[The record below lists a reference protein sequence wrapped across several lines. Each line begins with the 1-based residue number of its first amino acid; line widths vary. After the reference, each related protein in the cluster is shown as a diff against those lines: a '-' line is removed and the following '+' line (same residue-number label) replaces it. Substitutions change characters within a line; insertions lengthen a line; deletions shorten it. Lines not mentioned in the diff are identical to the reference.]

1 MAPACTPET
10 IERIATLLKDTNL
23 HDLLS
28 PQNVIILKD
37 SATVEQSLKTL
48 ASKRILSS
56 PVVAA
61 PDADAKPPGCG
72 CLAPLFA
79 PAPPG
84 AHWPQEKGLAGNH
97 QILGFLDVRDVLSS
111 FLAELEGHGNLPKM
125 KMLQKMRLLEE
136 QGSSFA
142 TTAIKDLKVF
152 GGDGDFLHTSEA
164 AQTSVL
170 DVIVNGLLNPKERG
184 AHQGKHIVTGTVH
197 RVAIY
202 DNHFRINNIISQTD
216 IIKFIFMNK
225 GELGDLAT
233 KTAAEL
239 GWASRPVVTLG
250 PDVSAI
256 EAMLLMNQK
265 QISAL
270 AVVDGV
276 GKIIGNFSVSE
287 MRTIM
292 AEHFGALALPV
303 GETIMAEHFG
313 ALALPVGEFLALEH
327 GTEFQGYS
335 HIHEQEVV
343 QSKGHKFIT
352 DRIARARPRTPG
364 EEVGQNLILVTPQA
378 TMIEILDKIV
388 SHRIHRV
395 YVIDELER
403 PVGVVT
409 CTDVVRLIISLVQPA
424 ALPASR
430 PSSAKQLQQLEQQE
444 AEQQQHD
451 QQKDADAMQQ

>member
-10 IERIATLLKDTNL
+10 IARIATLLKDTNL

-170 DVIVNGLLNPKERG
+170 DVIVNGLLNPKERCAADTLQLG

-202 DNHFRINNIISQTD
+202 DNHFRISNIISQTD
-216 IIKFIFMNK
+216 IIKYIFMNK

-287 MRTIM
+287 MR
-292 AEHFGALALPV
+292 
-303 GETIMAEHFG
+303 TIMAEHFG

>member
-1 MAPACTPET
+1 MIRSAVEGLLCNVRPRAVKGNTHIRFFNHAYHTYRSCMLYSTLHAVAAVAAVAAAAPA
-10 IERIATLLKDTNL
+10 A
-23 HDLLS
+23 
-28 PQNVIILKD
+28 
-37 SATVEQSLKTL
+37 
-48 ASKRILSS
+48 
-56 PVVAA
+56 
-61 PDADAKPPGCG
+61 
-72 CLAPLFA
+72 
-79 PAPPG
+79 
-84 AHWPQEKGLAGNH
+84 
-97 QILGFLDVRDVLSS
+97 
-111 FLAELEGHGNLPKM
+111 AELDGHGDLPKM

-142 TTAIKDLKVF
+142 ATALKNLKVF

-164 AQTSVL
+164 AQASVL

-184 AHQGKHIVTGTVH
+184 GHTGKHIVTGTVH

-202 DNHFRINNIISQTD
+202 DSHFRISNIISQTD

-225 GELGDLAT
+225 AELGELAS

-239 GWASRPVVTLG
+239 GWASRHVVTLG

-256 EAMLLMNQK
+256 EAMLLMNER

-303 GETIMAEHFG
+303 GE
-313 ALALPVGEFLALEH
+313 FLALEH

-335 HIHEQEVV
+335 HIHEHEVV

-378 TMIEILDKIV
+378 TMVEILDKIV

-395 YVIDELER
+395 YVIDDQER

-409 CTDVVRLIISLVQPA
+409 CTDVVRLIIGLVQPN

-430 PSSAKQLQQLEQQE
+430 PGSAKQLQQQQA
-444 AEQQQHD
+444 AEQQQPD
-451 QQKDADAMQQ
+451 QQQPKAMQQ

>member
-61 PDADAKPPGCG
+61 PDADAK
-72 CLAPLFA
+72 
-79 PAPPG
+79 APPG

-202 DNHFRINNIISQTD
+202 DNHFRISNIISQTD

-287 MRTIM
+287 MR
-292 AEHFGALALPV
+292 
-303 GETIMAEHFG
+303 TIMAEHFG

-430 PSSAKQLQQLEQQE
+430 PGSAKQLQQLEQQE

>member
-1 MAPACTPET
+1 MACSPET
-10 IERIATLLKDTNL
+10 IEKIAALLKGTNL
-23 HDLLS
+23 QDLLS
-28 PQNVIILKD
+28 PQHVVILKD

-56 PVVAA
+56 PVVAV
-61 PDADAKPPGCG
+61 PDVDA
-72 CLAPLFA
+72 
-79 PAPPG
+79 
-84 AHWPQEKGLAGNH
+84 QEKGLAGNH

-111 FLAELEGHGNLPKM
+111 FLAELDGCGDLPKM

-142 TTAIKDLKVF
+142 TTALKNLKVF

-170 DVIVNGLLNPKERG
+170 DVIVNGLLNPGDRG
-184 AHQGKHIVTGTVH
+184 WHKGKHIVTGTVH

-202 DNHFRINNIISQTD
+202 DSQFRITNIISQTD
-216 IIKFIFMNK
+216 IIKFISMNK
-225 GELGDLAT
+225 DELGELAS

-239 GWASRPVVTLG
+239 GWASRPVVTVG

-256 EAMLLMNQK
+256 EAMLLMNER

-270 AVVDGV
+270 AIVDGV

-287 MRTIM
+287 MR
-292 AEHFGALALPV
+292 
-303 GETIMAEHFG
+303 TIMAEHFG

-335 HIHEQEVV
+335 HIHEHEVV

-378 TMIEILDKIV
+378 TMVDIVDKIV
-388 SHRIHRV
+388 RHRIHRV
-395 YVIDELER
+395 YVIDDQER

-409 CTDVVRLIISLVQPA
+409 CTDVVRLIIGLVQPD

-430 PSSAKQLQQLEQQE
+430 PGSAKQPKQQPQVPQEE

-451 QQKDADAMQQ
+451 QQQAETMQQ

>member
-303 GETIMAEHFG
+303 GE
-313 ALALPVGEFLALEH
+313 FLALEH